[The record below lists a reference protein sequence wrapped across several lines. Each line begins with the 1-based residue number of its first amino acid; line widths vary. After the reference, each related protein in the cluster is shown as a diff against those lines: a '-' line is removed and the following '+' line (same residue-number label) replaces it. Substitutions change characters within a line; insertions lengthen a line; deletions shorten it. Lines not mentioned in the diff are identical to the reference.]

1 MTKSE
6 NTGNI
11 LLIGLRQAEF
21 PEDFLDRVKEL
32 APNMEILLSR
42 DSEVINKVKGRV
54 EIAFY
59 RSPYDSIF
67 ELDNL
72 KWLQQ
77 WAAGLDWLAKH
88 PAMAKRPFAL
98 TNSSGTHAN
107 PIAEHVFGYL
117 LTFSR
122 RLHHAVEARI
132 NRNWFN
138 PEHGT
143 LYELEGK
150 TILVVGVGAIGS
162 RTAEIASGFGMN
174 VIGIRKHPENT
185 IPSVNSMYGPEIL
198 HGLLPSAD
206 YVILTLPLTA
216 ETQDLF
222 GAKEFRLMR
231 KTAFLVNVG
240 RGGSVVDPDL
250 IQALQNG
257 DIAGAALDVH
267 ANSPISDDSPLWEMN
282 NVILTSHYSSVSDLK
297 DGRVFSLFL
306 ENLGRYRDGST
317 LLNRIEKEKG
327 Y

>member
-1 MTKSE
+1 M
-6 NTGNI
+6 NI
-11 LLIGLRQAEF
+11 LLVGLRDANI
-21 PEDFLDRVKEL
+21 PNGFLEQVKAV
-32 APNMEILLSR
+32 APDMEILLSR
-42 DSEVINKVKGRV
+42 DADEINKVKDRV

-59 RSPYDSIF
+59 RSPYDSILK
-67 ELDNL
+67 LDDL

-88 PAMAKRPFAL
+88 PEMAARPFAL

-132 NRNWFN
+132 NRTWFD
-138 PEHGT
+138 PEHDT

-150 TILVVGVGAIGS
+150 TILIVGVGAIGS
-162 RTAEIASGFGMN
+162 RTAEIARSFGMN
-174 VIGIRKHPENT
+174 VLGIRKHPENKV
-185 IPSVNSMYGPEIL
+185 PSVDNMYGPEKL
-198 HGLLPSAD
+198 HDLLPLAD
-206 YVILTLPLTA
+206 FVVLTLPLTA
-216 ETQDLF
+216 ETRGLI
-222 GAKEFRLMR
+222 GAEEFRAMR

-240 RGGSVVDPDL
+240 RGNSVVDPEL
-250 IQALQNG
+250 IQALQDG
-257 DIAGAALDVH
+257 SIAGAALDVFV
-267 ANSPISDDSPLWEMN
+267 NSPISSDSPLWEMD

-306 ENLGRYRDGST
+306 ENLKRYREGKT
-317 LLNRIEKEKG
+317 LLNRIDKEKG